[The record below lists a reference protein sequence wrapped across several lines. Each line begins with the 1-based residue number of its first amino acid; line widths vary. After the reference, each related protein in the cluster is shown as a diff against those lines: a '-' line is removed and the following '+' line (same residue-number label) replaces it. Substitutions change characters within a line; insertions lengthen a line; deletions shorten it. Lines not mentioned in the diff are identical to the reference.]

1 MSSSWLNQEQERVLH
16 RWWHGLQPVAEDD
29 AQAWSRRKGFHD
41 LGRGDRASLRRCTTP
56 GDVVLQSACARLIF
70 ALSEVGRPM
79 LVTEPAACA
88 LVAGLIARVD
98 QAAGAAARP
107 FASQL
112 GKPREGGGGPLLSRL
127 RFEQLLAAETE
138 EDLFLRMRRALD
150 MLAGQPIHIVELA
163 NDLFGWIDELRGHKP
178 IVATD
183 RVRVRWAL
191 SYFGE
196 VSRTST
202 TVKTET

>member
-1 MSSSWLNQEQERVLH
+1 MSRSWLNQDQERVLH
-16 RWWHGLQPVAEDD
+16 RWWHGLQPIAEDD
-29 AQAWSRRKGFHD
+29 TQAWARRKGFHE
-41 LGRGDRASLRRCTTP
+41 LGRADRAELRRCTTP
-56 GDVVLQSACARLIF
+56 VDVVLQSASARLLF
-70 ALSEVGRPM
+70 ALGEFGGPM

-98 QAAGAAARP
+98 HAAGATARP
-107 FASQL
+107 LAAQL
-112 GKPREGGGGPLLSRL
+112 GGLREGGGGPLLSRL

-150 MLAGQPIHIVELA
+150 MLAGQSIHVVELA

-178 IVATD
+178 VVATD

-196 VSRTST
+196 VSRNST
-202 TVKTET
+202 MVKAET